1 MNAVG
6 SRARER
12 VLEFDVAGDG
22 CLGIL
27 HECASSA
34 ALGVVLVVGGPQY
47 RVGSH
52 RQFVLLARALATAG
66 VPTLRFDY
74 RGMGDSA
81 GEARDFTAIDADIR
95 AAVDTLARA
104 SGVSNVVI
112 WGLCDA
118 ASAALNYAATDRRV
132 AGLVLLNPWVHSPA
146 TEAQVRLKSYYLSRL
161 RSPELWRKLL
171 RFEFDWRDSL
181 ASLHRYLGAALARA
195 PHTNQEHFITRMRK
209 GWAAF
214 DGPSLVILSGDDLT
228 AGEFRQL
235 VANDAGWRAMMASKR
250 IETLQLDAANHT
262 FARAE
267 WRDAVAQ
274 ATVDWTCA
282 LSKDIDHA

>member
-1 MNAVG
+1 MTKVSG
-6 SRARER
+6 RATEQ
-12 VLEFDVAGDG
+12 VLEFDVAGDA

-27 HECASSA
+27 HEADSSA

-66 VPTLRFDY
+66 MTTLRFDY

-95 AAVDTLARA
+95 AAVDTLVRE
-104 SGVSNVVI
+104 SGVSKVVI

-118 ASAALNYAATDRRV
+118 ASAALKYAATDRRV

-181 ASLHRYLGAALARA
+181 ASLRGYLGAAMVRT
-195 PHTNQEHFITRMRK
+195 PDSKQEHFITRMRK

-214 DGPSLVILSGDDLT
+214 DGPSLLILSGDDLT

-235 VANDAGWRAMMASKR
+235 AANDAGWRATMASKR
-250 IETLQLDAANHT
+250 IETLHLEAANHT